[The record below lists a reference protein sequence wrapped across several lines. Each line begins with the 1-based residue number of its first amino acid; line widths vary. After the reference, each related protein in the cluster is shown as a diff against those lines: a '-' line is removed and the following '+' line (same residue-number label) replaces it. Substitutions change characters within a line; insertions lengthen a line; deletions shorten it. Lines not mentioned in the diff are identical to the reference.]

1 MLSSAQVSRHVRAP
15 ILAANRAHRAVHYTD
30 LLESVKEKT
39 GKEISVQTLRRYG
52 KEECAAKQRHS
63 KKRSADESE
72 HTRPRD
78 NE

>member
-1 MLSSAQVSRHVRAP
+1 
-15 ILAANRAHRAVHYTD
+15 VHYTD

-63 KKRSADESE
+63 KKRAADESE
-72 HTRPRD
+72 HTRTRD